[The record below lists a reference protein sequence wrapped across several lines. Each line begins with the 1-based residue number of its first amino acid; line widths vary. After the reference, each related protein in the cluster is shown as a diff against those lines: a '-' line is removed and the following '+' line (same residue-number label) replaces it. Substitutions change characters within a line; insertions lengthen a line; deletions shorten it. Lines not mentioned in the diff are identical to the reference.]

1 MSPTDWQ
8 SSKVHELSS
17 LQNQTNSARSRL
29 VQSPDRIKRNITQM
43 THDVTQEKSSLARYQ
58 QQVRSHQSRLDVF
71 GSLERDL
78 KELIDLEK
86 GIELQKAKVEEARR
100 AQSMLQAKLEGKVI
114 EGQGLNSKLQVR
126 LFNSGLLASLKEAFC
141 GITMWPAL
149 TDSNWIANCN
159 SPTRSLVDSRN
170 SGGKRGRAP
179 KHA

>member
-1 MSPTDWQ
+1 M
-8 SSKVHELSS
+8 HELSS

-43 THDVTQEKSSLARYQ
+43 THDVTQEKSTLARYQ

-100 AQSMLQAKLEGKVI
+100 AQSMLQAKLEGKDI

-126 LFNSGLLASLKEAFC
+126 LFNSELIASVEEAVC
-141 GITMWPAL
+141 VTMWPAL